1 MTKRPRV
8 ALTRPLTP
16 AAMDRLREVGDVSL
30 PVTTHGRRL
39 SSEELRDH
47 VRGSAALI
55 SMLYDQVD
63 GAVLDAGGDDLRI
76 VANVAAGFDNIDV
89 AHATNAGIQVTNT
102 PSVLAAATAD
112 FTLGLIL
119 DLTRRISEGDRLI
132 RRGDQW
138 RWDFD
143 FMLGAGLQGATLGIV
158 GAGEIGR
165 LVAVRAQAFGMRV
178 VVTTRRRPVSPEAL
192 PAGTTYLE
200 VDELFR
206 QSDVVSLHCPLNK
219 STWHLV
225 DERRLRLMKPSAVLV
240 NTSRGP
246 VVDERALAAA
256 LERRQIAGAALDV
269 FEHEPSVEDR
279 LLGLDNTV
287 LAPHLGSA
295 TGQTR
300 TAMADLAA
308 ANVLSVLG
316 GGPALTPVLPT

>member
-1 MTKRPRV
+1 ME
-8 ALTRPLTP
+8 
-16 AAMDRLREVGDVSL
+16 RLREVGDVSL
-30 PVTTHGRRL
+30 PATGLGRRL
-39 SSEELRDH
+39 SNEELRHH
-47 VRGSAALI
+47 VKGSAALI
-55 SMLYDQVD
+55 SMLYDRVD
-63 GAVLDAGGDDLRI
+63 ATVLDAGGDDLRI
-76 VANVAAGFDNIDV
+76 VANVAVGFDNIDV
-89 AHATNAGIQVTNT
+89 THATNAGIQVTNT

-132 RRGDQW
+132 RRGGQW
-138 RWDFD
+138 RWEFD

-165 LVAVRAQAFGMRV
+165 LVALRAQAFGMRV
-178 VVTTRRRPVSPEAL
+178 VVTTRRRPDSPGAL

-200 VDELFR
+200 LDELFR
-206 QSDVVSLHCPLNK
+206 QSDVVSLHCPLNT

-269 FEHEPSVEDR
+269 FEHEPSVDDR

-295 TGQTR
+295 TSQTR

-308 ANVLSVLG
+308 ANVVSVLG
-316 GGPALTPVLPT
+316 GGPALTPVPLT